1 MFCVR
6 KLQNRFL
13 LSLRN
18 FEEQC
23 SKGILSSLSSII
35 IIVVNIIL
43 EQARY
48 KIKTNVPGDQRAVD
62 FVQEARD
69 YFWKP
74 RQMLH
79 S

>member
-6 KLQNRFL
+6 KRQSRFL

-23 SKGILSSLSSII
+23 IKGILSSLSSII
-35 IIVVNIIL
+35 NIVVDIIL

-48 KIKTNVPGDQRAVD
+48 KIKTNVPGDQRAVE
-62 FVQEARD
+62 FGKEARA
-69 YFWKP
+69 FF
-74 RQMLH
+74 
-79 S
+79 